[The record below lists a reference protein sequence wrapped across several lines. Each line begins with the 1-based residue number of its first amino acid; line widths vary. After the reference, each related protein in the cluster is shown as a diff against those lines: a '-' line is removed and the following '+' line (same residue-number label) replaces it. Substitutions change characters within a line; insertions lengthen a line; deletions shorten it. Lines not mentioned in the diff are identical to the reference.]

1 MGGVWQA
8 PNMASHR
15 GLNAGLYELLI
26 TSQLRTQLDM
36 SREID
41 IEQKKVDSADEPE
54 VLSRHVRL
62 ALQRLLESCGNP
74 EERLAIV
81 NGVLESIHA
90 MDEQIPAP
98 TSQLL
103 RVATS
108 RGPGRAAAVT
118 SLRPATPLSEAALLT
133 NATGEPALGHEL
145 RAELASADRV
155 DLLCAFVKWHGIR
168 LLEAELSSLRK
179 RGVPLRVITTTY
191 LGGTERRALDRLV
204 RDFGAEVRIQF
215 DAQRTRLHAKAWLF
229 ERDTQFDTA
238 YVGSSNL
245 SKSAL
250 LDGVEWNVRLSTVA
264 TPSLLDKFRAT
275 FETYWHDP
283 TFRPYD
289 PDRDGDLLDDAL
301 RRASG
306 GPRRGGVPL
315 EPSISGLDVRPYPHQ
330 IDILERLE
338 VERLVHGRHR
348 NLVVAATGTGK
359 TVVAALDYRRLSQAS
374 QRPKLL
380 FVAHRK
386 EILNQ
391 SLRTYR
397 EVLSDGNFGELYVD
411 GSRPERWE
419 HVFASIQ
426 SLTSYGIDRVPPD
439 SFEVVVVDEFH
450 HGAAATYRRLLE
462 QLQPREL
469 LGLTATPER
478 GDGMD
483 VRLLFGGRAAAE
495 LRLWDALRED
505 LLTPFHYFGIADNT
519 DLTNVTWRQGAY
531 DANEL
536 SNLYTGNHARARLV
550 VKEVHDKVGDL
561 TSMRALCFCVK
572 IDHAEFM
579 ADAFNRAGIPSAT
592 ITSRSTDDRGRII
605 AELRKG
611 ALKAIFTVD
620 VFNEG
625 VDIPEVNTVLFLRPT
640 ESATVFLQQLGRGL
654 RTAPGKAVLTALD
667 FVGHHR
673 KEFRFD
679 SKYRALTGATR
690 TQLARAVESGFPF
703 MPAGSQIVLDEATQ
717 AEVLGHVRSQVTSTQ
732 RQLTAEL
739 RAHPTDSLSTFLDD
753 SGAELA
759 DVIRG
764 NRSWTALRRRAG
776 LNVPASAPGEEQL
789 LKRVRAFAHVDDP
802 DRAEAYLR
810 WVDDAPDYES
820 ADRDMQEF
828 GRMLFF
834 SLWPDGGGFDSYAQ
848 GLSSLHLQHNLR
860 NDLREVLHIAFA
872 RSAHVTT
879 RMTGTLSD
887 LPLRVHGRYSREEA
901 LSALRYASLDG
912 PKPNSFQ
919 QGVLYSPGA
928 RSDAFFVTLR
938 KSEADY
944 SPTTMYRDY
953 AISPTRFHW
962 ESQSVTSVTSP
973 TGRRYL
979 NHRSMGTHILLF
991 SRATK
996 ASEYE
1001 GAAPYLFLGQADYQ
1015 EHRGEKPIAIT
1026 WELKNPMPS
1035 DHFALASVVA

>member
-1 MGGVWQA
+1 
-8 PNMASHR
+8 MAGER
-15 GLNAGLYELLI
+15 GLNAGLYESLI
-26 TSQLRTQLDM
+26 TSELRTRLQVIRDLD
-36 SREID
+36 IQ
-41 IEQKKVDSADEPE
+41 QKKVDSADEPE
-54 VLSRHVRL
+54 VLSRHVRQ
-62 ALQRLLESCGNP
+62 ALQRLLESRGNP

-81 NGVLESIHA
+81 NRVLESIHA
-90 MDEQIPAP
+90 VDEQVPAP

-103 RVATS
+103 RLGAAT
-108 RGPGRAAAVT
+108 GPGTDGTVT
-118 SLRPATPLSEAALLT
+118 SLRPATPLSDAALLT

-179 RGVPLRVITTTY
+179 RDVPFRVITTTY
-191 LGGTERRALDRLV
+191 LGGTERKALDRLV

-283 TFRPYD
+283 SFRPYD
-289 PDRDGDLLDDAL
+289 PDRDSDLLDDAL

-306 GPRRGGVPL
+306 GPRKGGASL

-330 IDILERLE
+330 VDMLERLE

-348 NLVVAATGTGK
+348 NLIVAATGTGK
-359 TVVAALDYRRLSQAS
+359 TVVAALDYRRLCQAAH
-374 QRPKLL
+374 RPKLL

-386 EILNQ
+386 EILSQ

-419 HVFASIQ
+419 HVFASMQ
-426 SLTSYGIDRVPPD
+426 SLTSYGVDRIPAD

-450 HGAAATYRRLLE
+450 HGAAATYRRLLDR
-462 QLQPREL
+462 LQPREL

-478 GDGMD
+478 GDGVD
-483 VRLLFGGRAAAE
+483 VRALFGGRAAAE

-505 LLTPFHYFGIADNT
+505 LLTPFHYFGMADNT
-519 DLTNVTWRQGAY
+519 DLTNVAWRQGAY
-531 DANEL
+531 DLNEL
-536 SNLYTGNHARARLV
+536 SNLYTGNDARARLV
-550 VKEVHDKVGDL
+550 VKELHDKVGDIS
-561 TSMRALCFCVK
+561 SMKALCFCVK
-572 IDHAEFM
+572 IDHAEYM
-579 ADAFNRAGIPSAT
+579 TDMFNRAGISAAT
-592 ITSRSTDDRGRII
+592 ITSRSTEDRNRVIGD
-605 AELRKG
+605 LRKG
-611 ALKAIFTVD
+611 LLKAIFTVD

-625 VDIPEVNTVLFLRPT
+625 VDIPDVNTVLFLRPT

-679 SKYRALTGATR
+679 NKYRALTGATR
-690 TQLARAVESGFPF
+690 TQLSRAVETGFPF

-717 AEVLGHVRSQVTSTQ
+717 AEVLAHVRSQVTSTQ
-732 RQLTAEL
+732 RQLTLEL
-739 RAHPTDSLSTFLDD
+739 RAHPTDSLATFLDD

-776 LNVPASAPGEEQL
+776 LNVADPAPGEDQL

-802 DRAEAYLR
+802 DRAQAYLR
-810 WVDDAPDYES
+810 WVDDDGPDYETAEAS
-820 ADRDMQEF
+820 MQAF

-834 SLWPDGGGFDSYAQ
+834 SLWPDGGGFHSYGE
-848 GLSSLHLQHNLR
+848 GLRSLRVQQNLR

-879 RMTGTLSD
+879 RMTGSLRD
-887 LPLRVHGRYSREEA
+887 LPLRVHARYSREEV
-901 LSALRYASLDG
+901 LSALRYASLEG
-912 PKPNSFQ
+912 RKPNSFRE
-919 QGVLYSPGA
+919 GVFYSPA
-928 RSDAFFVTLR
+928 VQSDVFFVTLR

-962 ESQSVTSVTSP
+962 ESQSVTTVASP

-979 NHRSMGTHILLF
+979 NHRDMGTHVLLF

-1026 WELKNPMPS
+1026 WELKSPMPS